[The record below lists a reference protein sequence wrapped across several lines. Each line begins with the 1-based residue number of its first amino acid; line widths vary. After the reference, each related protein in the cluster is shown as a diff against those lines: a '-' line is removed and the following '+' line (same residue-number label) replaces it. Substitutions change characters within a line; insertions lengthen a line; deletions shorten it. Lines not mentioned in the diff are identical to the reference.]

1 MIFENE
7 DIATICEGYTLIQ
20 KKEGFRFGTDAVLL
34 ANFFNGNKNSKILEI
49 GTGNGIIPVLLC
61 AKNKVSKIITVMIQ
75 KEVADLALRNVKR
88 NGLEDR
94 IEIIN
99 MDVKDIREG
108 NTYDYIISNPPYMV
122 LDGKEINSQD
132 IKSVARHEIKLN
144 LKEFIANARRLLK
157 PRGELFMV
165 HKSYRFLEIS
175 EELIKNGFS
184 VKRVKFVHYSKNKDS
199 SIVLIE
205 ASKGRKNILKIET
218 PIFLN
223 DN

>member
-61 AKNKVSKIITVMIQ
+61 AKNKVSKIKAVEIQ

-99 MDVKDIREG
+99 KDVKDIRE
-108 NTYDYIISNPPYMV
+108 
-122 LDGKEINSQD
+122 
-132 IKSVARHEIKLN
+132 
-144 LKEFIANARRLLK
+144 
-157 PRGELFMV
+157 
-165 HKSYRFLEIS
+165 
-175 EELIKNGFS
+175 
-184 VKRVKFVHYSKNKDS
+184 
-199 SIVLIE
+199 
-205 ASKGRKNILKIET
+205 
-218 PIFLN
+218 
-223 DN
+223 